1 MSSRDMALVAAAVL
15 VGLALRL
22 YFYVG
27 LIANDDL
34 THIFNAHRMFIG
46 GGDYGGENVRLPG
59 GLNARRLGVNVPLG
73 LAMRIFGVH
82 EWSLVLV
89 PLVFSLAGIV
99 IVSALLYVLAGRA
112 AGVLA
117 AWLWACL
124 PADVYSATMVLQDSI
139 FATVFAAGLLALAA
153 SERIGRWRG
162 VQALLAG
169 AAFAYLV
176 YVKEVACLLVVPLAI
191 WGAWT
196 LWRAR
201 GRDSRVLCLTGG
213 LLAVHAAMAAYFWTQ
228 MHEPLGFWTRTW
240 AAYTNFAHTMP
251 APVSMSLRWLYGHLF
266 KEWAFGRGILVF
278 LLFLVGLL
286 LDKRA
291 PLRGLLLLLLVTQ
304 AIVLVEAARGGSQA
318 RYLLQI
324 TVPFIVITVLGL
336 HSLLNRLRAPWPQRL
351 AAPAAILLVLA
362 TAGSLRRNHQEWL
375 EPGPGIRQA
384 FNYLSA
390 CAAADDRIHMLGR
403 SAAVTGNTFRVLAG
417 FKQFKGG
424 ICNVRSPG
432 DAATGWAVLT
442 WSTYSE
448 PADESW
454 RTIPPNW
461 LELFRAAGPR
471 SEVVAHVFKILPQA
485 PPPFVQVVSGGLT
498 ALSSEKKGS
507 EKEEPA
513 SLPDSQAAGGAKPD
527 GGRP

>member
-1 MSSRDMALVAAAVL
+1 MALVAAAVL

-34 THIFNAHRMFIG
+34 THIFNAHRLFIG

-99 IVSALLYVLAGRA
+99 IVAALLHVLVGRA

-162 VQALLAG
+162 ALALLAG

-201 GRDSRVLCLTGG
+201 GRDSRVLYLAGG

-251 APVSMSLRWLYGHLF
+251 ASIPMSLRWLHGHLF

-278 LLFLVGLL
+278 LVFLVGLL

-291 PLRGLLLLLLVTQ
+291 PLRGLLLLLVTQ

-336 HSLLNRLRAPWPQRL
+336 HALLNRLRAPWPQRL
-351 AAPAAILLVLA
+351 AAPAAILLLLA
-362 TAGSLRRNHQEWL
+362 TAGSLRRSHQEWL

-384 FNYLSA
+384 FKYLSA

-417 FKQFKGG
+417 FRQFKGG

-432 DAATGWAVLT
+432 DAATGWAVWT
-442 WSTYSE
+442 WSAYSE

-485 PPPFVQVVSGGLT
+485 PPPFVQVVTGGLT

-513 SLPDSQAAGGAKPD
+513 SLPDSQAAGGAEAG

>member
-1 MSSRDMALVAAAVL
+1 MSSRDMALVAAALL

-59 GLNARRLGVNVPLG
+59 GLSARRLGVNVPLG
-73 LAMRIFGVH
+73 LSMLIFGVH

-139 FATVFAAGLLALAA
+139 FATVFAASLLALAA
-153 SERIGRWRG
+153 SERAGRWRG

-169 AAFAYLV
+169 AAFAGLV

-201 GRDSRVLCLTGG
+201 GRDARG
-213 LLAVHAAMAAYFWTQ
+213 LYLAAGMLAVHTALAAYFWTQ

-240 AAYTNFAHTMP
+240 AAYTNFGHTMP
-251 APVSMSLRWLYGHLF
+251 DSFRAARHALHGHLS
-266 KEWAFGRGILVF
+266 ENWDFGRGS
-278 LLFLVGLL
+278 LLFLPCLVGLL
-286 LDKRA
+286 VNKQAR
-291 PLRGLLLLLLVTQ
+291 LRGLLLLLLVTQ
-304 AIVLVEAARGGSQA
+304 TVVLVYALRGGAQT
-318 RYLLQI
+318 RYLLQ
-324 TVPFIVITVLGL
+324 VSVLFIVITVLGL
-336 HSLLNRLRAPWPQRL
+336 HSLLARLPAPWPQRL

-362 TAGSLRRNHQEWL
+362 TAGSLRRSHQEWL

-417 FKQFKGG
+417 FRQFKGG

-442 WSTYSE
+442 WSAYSE

-454 RTIPPNW
+454 RAIPPNW

-471 SEVVAHVFKILPQA
+471 SEVVTHVFKILPQA

-513 SLPDSQAAGGAKPD
+513 FLPNSQAAGGAKPD
-527 GGRP
+527 GSRP